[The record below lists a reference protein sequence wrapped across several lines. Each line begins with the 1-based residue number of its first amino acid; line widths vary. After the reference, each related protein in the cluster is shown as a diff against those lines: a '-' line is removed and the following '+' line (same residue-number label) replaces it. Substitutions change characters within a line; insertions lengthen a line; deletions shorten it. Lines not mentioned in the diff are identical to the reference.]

1 MKLVALVP
9 PRRDGTVRVTLPGGP
24 ALVFAPTAEG
34 ELACEV
40 DASVASTLVA
50 TGNFR
55 VAGEASVS
63 SAPVGRRKGTARVS
77 AAHAGAAQEQG
88 GGDLE

>member
-34 ELACEV
+34 DLACEV
-40 DASVASTLVA
+40 DAAMASTLVA

-55 VAGEASVS
+55 VAGEASFS
-63 SAPVGRRKGTARVS
+63 SAAVGRRKGTARLTSTPV
-77 AAHAGAAQEQG
+77 GAAQEQG

>member
-9 PRRDGTVRVTLPGGP
+9 PRRDGTVRVSIPAGP
-24 ALVFAPTAEG
+24 ALVFAPLAEG

-40 DASVASTLVA
+40 DGLVAAALLA

-55 VAGEASVS
+55 VAGEA
-63 SAPVGRRKGTARVS
+63 AVGRRKGGPRLS
-77 AAHAGAAQEQG
+77 AVNPSTAQEPS

>member
-9 PRRDGTVRVTLPGGP
+9 PRRDGTVRVSMPGGLS
-24 ALVFAPTAEG
+24 LVFAPSAEG

-40 DASVASTLVA
+40 DASVATALLA

-55 VAGEASVS
+55 VAGEA
-63 SAPVGRRKGTARVS
+63 AVGRRKGVAR
-77 AAHAGAAQEQG
+77 AGAAAAHVAQEPS

>member
-9 PRRDGTVRVTLPGGP
+9 PRRDGTVRVSMPGGP
-24 ALVFAPTAEG
+24 ALVFVPSAEG

-40 DASVASTLVA
+40 DAAFAAALLA

-55 VAGEASVS
+55 VAGEATG
-63 SAPVGRRKGTARVS
+63 GRRKGVAR
-77 AAHAGAAQEQG
+77 AGAAAAHVAQEPS

>member
-1 MKLVALVP
+1 VKLIALVP
-9 PRRDGTVRVTLPGGP
+9 PRRDGTVRVSMPGGP
-24 ALVFAPTAEG
+24 ALVFAPSAEG

-40 DASVASTLVA
+40 DGSVAAALLA

-55 VAGEASVS
+55 MAGEAT
-63 SAPVGRRKGTARVS
+63 AGRRKGGSRLS
-77 AAHAGAAQEQG
+77 AVNQSTAQEQG

>member
-9 PRRDGTVRVTLPGGP
+9 PRRDGTVRVSMPGGLS
-24 ALVFAPTAEG
+24 LVFAPSAEG

-40 DASVASTLVA
+40 DASVATALLA

-55 VAGEASVS
+55 VAGEA
-63 SAPVGRRKGTARVS
+63 AVGRRKGAVRVS
-77 AAHAGAAQEQG
+77 AAPAGAAQEPS

>member
-24 ALVFAPTAEG
+24 PLVFAPSAEG

-40 DASVASTLVA
+40 DASVAAVLLA

-55 VAGEASVS
+55 VAGEA
-63 SAPVGRRKGTARVS
+63 AVGRRKGGSRLS
-77 AAHAGAAQEQG
+77 AVNQSTAQEPS

>member
-9 PRRDGTVRVTLPGGP
+9 PRRDGTVRVSMPGGP
-24 ALVFAPTAEG
+24 ALVFVPSAEG

-40 DASVASTLVA
+40 DASVATAMLA

-55 VAGEASVS
+55 VAGEA
-63 SAPVGRRKGTARVS
+63 AVGRRKGGPRLS
-77 AAHAGAAQEQG
+77 AVNPSTAQEPS

>member
-1 MKLVALVP
+1 VKLVALVS
-9 PRRDGTVRVTLPGGP
+9 PRRDGTVRLTLPGGP

-34 ELACEV
+34 DLACEV
-40 DASVASTLVA
+40 DASVAAALLA

-55 VAGEASVS
+55 VAGEAT
-63 SAPVGRRKGTARVS
+63 AGRRKGGSRAGAA
-77 AAHAGAAQEQG
+77 AAHAAQEQG